1 MSEQGYNPNQ
11 EPGNNL
17 NLSAAGWN
25 KVTSAVDEMSNGVPR
40 GIRLTPQQKTT
51 RETGRLVTEAEA
63 TEDIDVG
70 DWLNIVGVNIDS
82 DANENYFKYGGCL
95 PKVEK
100 LDPNTDG
107 KTLAVALQPIKSGKY
122 GRICLMGVCV
132 AKVEFES
139 ASSFEFYDD
148 EDFTAAGAVK
158 GTSTDTG
165 KKIHWH
171 DVAAATSMAFV
182 SVNMG
187 GGGGGGVMIPV
198 DLVQVGGAQGDSE
211 NMPSWTY
218 DVFPA
223 DERGNSPDALL
234 TAVDPTTAPH
244 QWRRHLGQMES
255 ATHGYAYKN
264 VDGDVEIGWINEILI
279 AAICEEEETP

>member
-17 NLSAAGWN
+17 SMSAAGWN

-51 RETGRLVTEAEA
+51 RETGRLVTEAKA
-63 TEDIDVG
+63 TEDIETG

-100 LDPNTDG
+100 LDPNNLFG
-107 KTLAVALQPIKSGKY
+107 VTLAVALQPIKSGKY
-122 GRICLMGVCV
+122 GRICLSGVCV
-132 AKVEFES
+132 ANVEFPTS
-139 ASSFEFYDD
+139 NAYEFYDD
-148 EDFTAAGAVK
+148 EDFTTAGAVK
-158 GTSTDTG
+158 ATHTDTG

-171 DVAAATSMAFV
+171 DQAAATSMAFV
-182 SVNMG
+182 SLNMG
-187 GGGGGGVMIPV
+187 GGTGGAMIPV
-198 DLVQVGGAQGDSE
+198 DLVQVGGSQGNASVTA
-211 NMPSWTY
+211 SWTY
-218 DVFPA
+218 DVFLA
-223 DERGNSPDALL
+223 SERGTGPTAIL
-234 TAVDPTTAPH
+234 TGVDPSSTPH
-244 QWRRHLGQMES
+244 QWRRHTGQMQS

-264 VDGDVEIGWINEILI
+264 VNNDYEIGWINEVII
-279 AAICEEEETP
+279 TAECP